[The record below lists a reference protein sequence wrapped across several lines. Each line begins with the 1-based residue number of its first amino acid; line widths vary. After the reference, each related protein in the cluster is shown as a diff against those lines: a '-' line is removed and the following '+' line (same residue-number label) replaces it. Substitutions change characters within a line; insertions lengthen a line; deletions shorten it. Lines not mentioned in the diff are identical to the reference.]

1 MTNIALK
8 NRNQIIVNLINE
20 FGEFAEFIYLG
31 KDITPEDLPF
41 INSMKALV
49 GLTDDSA
56 VAIAISEFKA
66 EYQGLIGNKEESSLM
81 LIEGVIAKQKNE
93 I

>member
-1 MTNIALK
+1 MTNVALK
-8 NRNQIIVNLINE
+8 NRSQIIVNLINE
-20 FGEFAEFIYLG
+20 FGEFAELFHLG

-66 EYQGLIGNKEESSLM
+66 EYQDLMDNKVESSLM
-81 LIEGVIAKQKNE
+81 LIERVIAKQ
-93 I
+93 